1 MKRVALLLAVLLVV
15 AGLGLLGMAIVEH
28 KGYVLFA
35 YQGFRYE
42 SSLWAFL
49 GLLLAL
55 WLLIRLLRLVLG
67 VLVTSGRLINPWSRL
82 HRSRRV
88 RVASEQGFVDLAEGR
103 WVPALRYLRRAAESD
118 PQPLMYYLSAAR
130 AAHKLGQHEDSDA
143 LLERALKRQPDAEL
157 AIALTHARLQQDR
170 GQRDAARETLEI
182 MRERYPQHSQV
193 LRQLQRL
200 YLQAGDWSA
209 LLGLLPE
216 LRKQKVLGAAE
227 LAELE
232 RQAWHGRLATAG
244 QPVGSDAQ
252 GALAALTQSWEQL
265 SSGQR
270 QDPQLLAVYAEQLRV
285 LGAEREAEELL
296 HHALKR
302 NYDSR
307 LVRLYGL
314 LRGQDPARQLQAAE
328 GWLKQ
333 HPQDAGLLLTVG
345 RLCLQN
351 QLWGKAKEYFE
362 SSLIFQRDPETCA
375 ELARLLA
382 RLGEVE
388 RSNQLFQ
395 EGLGL
400 LDQRLGGLP
409 LPQPAIQ

>member
-1 MKRVALLLAVLLVV
+1 MKRVMVLLAVLLVV
-15 AGLGLLGMAIVEH
+15 AGVVLLGMAVVEH

-49 GLLLAL
+49 ALLVAL
-55 WLLIRLLRLVLG
+55 WLLVWVLRLLLRL
-67 VLVTSGRLINPWSRL
+67 LVASGRLINPWSGL

-157 AIALTHARLQQDR
+157 AIALTHARLQHAR
-170 GQRDAARETLEI
+170 GQSDSARETLEI
-182 MRERYPQHSQV
+182 MRERYPQNRQV

-216 LRKQKVLGAAE
+216 LHKHKVLGAAE
-227 LAELE
+227 LSELE
-232 RQAWHGRLATAG
+232 RQAWRGRLTA
-244 QPVGSDAQ
+244 VGEGAAGDVP
-252 GALAALTQSWEQL
+252 GALEALKQAWEQL
-265 SSGQR
+265 SSAHR
-270 QDPQLLAVYAEQLRV
+270 QEPELLAVYAEQLRV
-285 LGAEREAEELL
+285 LGAEQEAEALL

-302 NYDSR
+302 DYDGR

-351 QLWGKAKEYFE
+351 QLWGKAREYFE
-362 SSLIFQRDPETCA
+362 SSLVFQRDPETCA

-400 LDQRLGGLP
+400 LDQRLGGLA
-409 LPQPAIQ
+409 LPQPALN